1 MAFVQTFPSEAAT
14 PIGSRVNIVCVPAI
28 GADPR
33 VTWSTDPPDHHG
45 VLQQLHRLLPL
56 ADIVL
61 YDHLTP
67 DERGIEVKAQ
77 KDAGHKST
85 AVAFAVAEERV
96 ARYGIQ
102 EWADRFLR
110 AFWKQF
116 QSNESIRGNLQL
128 KWQMSEKLRQS
139 LSLASEELRILN
151 YNFAKAAIGIRI
163 FSYIETRE
171 TELNVLSSSD
181 ASGEFLT
188 RVHVCIVAERS
199 AILNTAECSVE
210 EEEVVGLNLKHTAFP
225 RFQEEAFLC
234 TNFAEK
240 MAAFVR
246 SLDAEERAAHAA
258 LVSSIVD
265 GIRVDVHQ
273 FYEIGEQEATASMK
287 VWSAQ
292 PSLRDFWKYGPD
304 ACLKQRL
311 KKPET
316 SHNPPLASIRR
327 PRLEISPASEPIA
340 PTITV
345 APALTTSVRK
355 EEQTASD
362 APTEKPLPHISNP
375 DPPLHIIEPSDRT
388 GSLKPTGTA
397 TKSTLTHSPYNYPGG
412 LLGPQDL
419 PPSKSASSRQGFE
432 KVQPPQR
439 SHTYQ
444 LPSISSDRFRWVHV
458 PCTHAGWVPHTL
470 TSISQ
475 EQDKLDLHAKFLH
488 DQLWSSQHNRSRH
501 ASHHAQFVRPSIRCL
516 LPEGSHARHPQG
528 IMTPLSACNG
538 IQLVLYLPYLHW
550 DSFEQLRV
558 RATTIKR
565 RMRQENARPADHD
578 IAMGQSL
585 ETKLIWQYLRSERPL
600 HCRRTLDQ
608 YGYPSLRN
616 TAVRDSDQILY
627 KRTRADKDAEPP
639 PLAMPKRPSHMD
651 QLSVESDPLQ
661 DKPRDNEAKVL
672 MVDQLWLWIVDEQTV
687 VTFATPKEKEDD
699 GGLSDQGDLR
709 ENIYKDVNGDY
720 ARRCSDPF
728 DFAALVVFTELQTRS
743 FKDFRNNHRLRDPG
757 DIDVRRLPKY
767 VDNRSDLD
775 ALLELRDIEDELGTI
790 HKLLKEQHSTVKD
803 MLTYYKSFT
812 AIKSSGAVGKN
823 GILLL
828 QTVDHNIK
836 EYREQVDSMLNSAR
850 AAQTAFKE
858 LLDMKQKQAN
868 IVEAHLAREQTEVAA
883 DQSRSVMIFTIFT
896 IIFLPLSFFASV
908 FGINAR
914 EWSGESHNLGIHT
927 IFVYMGSIS
936 LAVIIVA
943 LLVAFNKHTRRL
955 AQRFWQMSAGP
966 VQRMWMK
973 GRERGARK
981 QECEVEKK
989 RLGQEASK
997 PQRFNTL
1004 SVLTRQWTRMRW
1016 DEEAGIK
1023 ALD

>member
-1 MAFVQTFPSEAAT
+1 
-14 PIGSRVNIVCVPAI
+14 
-28 GADPR
+28 
-33 VTWSTDPPDHHG
+33 
-45 VLQQLHRLLPL
+45 
-56 ADIVL
+56 
-61 YDHLTP
+61 
-67 DERGIEVKAQ
+67 
-77 KDAGHKST
+77 
-85 AVAFAVAEERV
+85 
-96 ARYGIQ
+96 
-102 EWADRFLR
+102 
-110 AFWKQF
+110 
-116 QSNESIRGNLQL
+116 
-128 KWQMSEKLRQS
+128 MSEKLRQS

-163 FSYIETRE
+163 FSYIESRE
-171 TELNVLSSSD
+171 TGLNVLSSSD
-181 ASGEFLT
+181 ASGEFLAPQ
-188 RVHVCIVAERS
+188 HVCIVAERS

-210 EEEVVGLNLKHTAFP
+210 EEEVVGLNLTHAAFP
-225 RFQEEAFLC
+225 RFHEEAFLC
-234 TNFAEK
+234 TNFATK
-240 MAAFVR
+240 IATFVR

-273 FYEIGEQEATASMK
+273 FYEIGEQEATVSMK
-287 VWSAQ
+287 VWSVQ

-304 ACLKQRL
+304 ACLKQKL

-316 SHNPPLASIRR
+316 SHNPPSASSRRLR

-340 PTITV
+340 PTISV
-345 APALTTSVRK
+345 APALTTSVRR

-362 APTEKPLPHISNP
+362 APTEKPLPLQNGDSYNRSHPNDPAPFSFQAFPPIALDGFMFLARTPVGYLIHLQAYLKSKKSLIYMQSFSMISSGYRNTT
-375 DPPLHIIEPSDRT
+375 DHGTHLIMLDLSVHRLNVY
-388 GSLKPTGTA
+388 SLK
-397 TKSTLTHSPYNYPGG
+397 
-412 LLGPQDL
+412 
-419 PPSKSASSRQGFE
+419 
-432 KVQPPQR
+432 
-439 SHTYQ
+439 
-444 LPSISSDRFRWVHV
+444 
-458 PCTHAGWVPHTL
+458 
-470 TSISQ
+470 
-475 EQDKLDLHAKFLH
+475 
-488 DQLWSSQHNRSRH
+488 
-501 ASHHAQFVRPSIRCL
+501 
-516 LPEGSHARHPQG
+516 
-528 IMTPLSACNG
+528 
-538 IQLVLYLPYLHW
+538 LPYLHW
-550 DSFEQLRV
+550 DTFEQLRV

-565 RMRQENARPADHD
+565 RMRQENARPVDHD
-578 IAMGQSL
+578 IATGQSL
-585 ETKLIWQYLRSERPL
+585 ERKLIWQYLRSERPL

-639 PLAMPKRPSHMD
+639 PLAMPKYPSHTD
-651 QLSVESDPLQ
+651 QLSTTSDPLH

-687 VTFATPKEKEDD
+687 VTFATPKEKEND

-709 ENIYKDVNGDY
+709 ENVYKDVNGDY
-720 ARRCSDPF
+720 ARQCSDPF

-757 DIDVRRLPKY
+757 DFNVRRLPKY

-812 AIKSSGAVGKN
+812 ATKSTGAVGKN

-836 EYREQVDSMLNSAR
+836 EHREQVESMLNSAR

-883 DQSRSVMIFTIFT
+883 EQSRSVMIFTIFT

-955 AQRFWQMSAGP
+955 AQKLWQVSAGP
-966 VQRMWMK
+966 VQRRWMNA
-973 GRERGARK
+973 REHVARK
-981 QECEVEKK
+981 QEREVEKK
-989 RLGQEASK
+989 KLGQETGTSR
-997 PQRFNTL
+997 RFSTL
-1004 SVLTRQWTRMRW
+1004 PVLPRPWTKMRW
-1016 DEEAGIK
+1016 DEEAGTK
-1023 ALD
+1023 AFD

>member
-1 MAFVQTFPSEAAT
+1 
-14 PIGSRVNIVCVPAI
+14 
-28 GADPR
+28 
-33 VTWSTDPPDHHG
+33 
-45 VLQQLHRLLPL
+45 LLPF

-61 YDHLTP
+61 YDHLLP
-67 DERGIEVKAQ
+67 DERGIEIKTQ

-85 AVAFAVAEERV
+85 AVAFAAAEERV
-96 ARYGIQ
+96 AQYGIP
-102 EWADRFLR
+102 EWGDRFLR
-110 AFWKQF
+110 KFWQ
-116 QSNESIRGNLQL
+116 QSLPNEPASRTLQGDDGRARHATYRALARILAAPRLSVCFCRLVGPTSRITCYPLEMSHWALMRNADLGTFPSLSDQYSLFVTAQGELLSNRYVIAIHHIGYEWPNGVVKALSQKVDGGLPALASSCIGIVFFGESFELFLLFSHMLMPGQACPHHGSSVLSGPEYAQSIRGNLQL

-151 YNFAKAAIGIRI
+151 YNFAKAAVGIRI

-171 TELNVLSSSD
+171 TELKVLSSND
-181 ASGEFLT
+181 ASGEFLI

-199 AILNTAECSVE
+199 ALLNTAECSVE
-210 EEEVVGLNLKHTAFP
+210 EEEVVGLNLTHAAFP
-225 RFQEEAFLC
+225 RFQEETLLC
-234 TNFAEK
+234 TNFAK
-240 MAAFVR
+240 KIAAFVR

-273 FYEIGEQEATASMK
+273 FYEIGEHEATASMK
-287 VWSAQ
+287 IWSAQ
-292 PSLRDFWKYGPD
+292 PSLRNFWKYGPD

-316 SHNPPLASIRR
+316 SVNLPLASSLR
-327 PRLEISPASEPIA
+327 PRLGISPASEPIA

-345 APALTTSVRK
+345 APALTTDVGRD
-355 EEQTASD
+355 EQTAFDVSR
-362 APTEKPLPHISNP
+362 EKPLRRPSNP
-375 DPPLHIIEPSDRT
+375 DPPLHINELSDTIRT
-388 GSLKPTGTA
+388 LKPNGTN
-397 TKSTLTHSPYNYPGG
+397 TKSTLTHGPYDSTGD
-412 LLGPQDL
+412 LLGPPDL
-419 PPSKSASSRQGFE
+419 PPS
-432 KVQPPQR
+432 
-439 SHTYQ
+439 
-444 LPSISSDRFRWVHV
+444 
-458 PCTHAGWVPHTL
+458 
-470 TSISQ
+470 
-475 EQDKLDLHAKFLH
+475 
-488 DQLWSSQHNRSRH
+488 
-501 ASHHAQFVRPSIRCL
+501 
-516 LPEGSHARHPQG
+516 
-528 IMTPLSACNG
+528 
-538 IQLVLYLPYLHW
+538 
-550 DSFEQLRV
+550 SFEQLRV

-565 RMRQENARPADHD
+565 RMQQENARPTDHD
-578 IAMGQSL
+578 IATGHSL
-585 ETKLIWQYLRSERPL
+585 ESKLIWQYLRSERPL

-627 KRTRADKDAEPP
+627 KRTKADKDAEPP
-639 PLAMPKRPSHMD
+639 PLAMPKHPSHMD
-651 QLSVESDPLQ
+651 QVSDPLL

-672 MVDQLWLWIVDEQTV
+672 MVDQLWMWIVDEQTV

-699 GGLSDQGDLR
+699 GDLSDQGDLR
-709 ENIYKDVNGDY
+709 DNVYKDVNGDY

-728 DFAALVVFTELQTRS
+728 DFAALVVFTELQTKS

-767 VDNRSDLD
+767 VDNRTDLD

-790 HKLLKEQHSTVKD
+790 QKLLKEQHSTIKD

-812 AIKSSGAVGKN
+812 ATKSSGTVGKN
-823 GILLL
+823 GVLLL

-836 EYREQVDSMLNSAR
+836 EYRGQIDSMLNSAR

-927 IFVYMGSIS
+927 IFVYMGCIS
-936 LAVIIVA
+936 LAVIVVA

-955 AQRFWQMSAGP
+955 AQKAWQMSARP
-966 VQRMWMK
+966 IQRRWMK
-973 GRERGARK
+973 AQDGVVRK
-981 QECEVEKK
+981 QEHDEKKK
-989 RLGQEASK
+989 RLVKEGSK
-997 PQRFNTL
+997 SRRFSTL
-1004 SVLTRQWTRMRW
+1004 TVLTEQWTGKVS
-1016 DEEAGIK
+1016 DEEAGTK
-1023 ALD
+1023 SF

>member
-1 MAFVQTFPSEAAT
+1 MAFVQTYPSEAAT

-116 QSNESIRGNLQL
+116 QSNEASVVLHIADEWLIGVVKALSEKVDGGLPALVSSCIAIVFFGESDELTLPCSQMLIPREACPHHGSSVLSGPEYAQSIRGNLQL

-419 PPSKSASSRQGFE
+419 PPSKSAR
-432 KVQPPQR
+432 
-439 SHTYQ
+439 
-444 LPSISSDRFRWVHV
+444 
-458 PCTHAGWVPHTL
+458 
-470 TSISQ
+470 
-475 EQDKLDLHAKFLH
+475 
-488 DQLWSSQHNRSRH
+488 
-501 ASHHAQFVRPSIRCL
+501 
-516 LPEGSHARHPQG
+516 SHARHPQG

-728 DFAALVVFTELQTRS
+728 DFAALVVFVYITQDKYPPNSLQTELQTRS